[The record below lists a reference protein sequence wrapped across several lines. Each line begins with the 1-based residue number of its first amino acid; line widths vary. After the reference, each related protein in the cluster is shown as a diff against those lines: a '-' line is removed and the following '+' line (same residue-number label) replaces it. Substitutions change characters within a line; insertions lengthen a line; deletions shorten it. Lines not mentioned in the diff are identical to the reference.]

1 MAIVS
6 NNPGGYGGALGV
18 ITLEDVIESLIGEEI
33 VDETDIFVD
42 VHRKIKVNRPSLA
55 PAKRYSS
62 NGKLNTDIIHSPS
75 SLTIKSSDTH
85 SSKPTGIKIRMK
97 GYGAIVDTLGGNS
110 NSTILSTSNPQQNN
124 NFNNELKI

>member
-6 NNPGGYGGALGV
+6 SNPGGYGGALGV

-55 PAKRYSS
+55 TAKRYSS
-62 NGKLNTDIIHSPS
+62 NGKPNTDIIHSPS

-85 SSKPTGIKIRMK
+85 SPKPTGIKIRMK

-110 NSTILSTSNPQQNN
+110 NTTLSTSNPQQNN
-124 NFNNELKI
+124 NFNNEPKI